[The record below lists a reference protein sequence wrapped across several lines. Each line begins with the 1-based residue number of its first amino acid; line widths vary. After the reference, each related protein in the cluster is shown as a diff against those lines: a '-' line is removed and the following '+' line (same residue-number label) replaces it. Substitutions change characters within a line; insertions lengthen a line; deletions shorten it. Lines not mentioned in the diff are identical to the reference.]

1 MSYQLSKARANI
13 SVSNK
18 HCTVLKL
25 YSSKN
30 PEKNEATQLFSTLII
45 IRNISSEANQ
55 NIRMISE
62 GSCDTED
69 WSNDAEN
76 SALPSQE

>member
-1 MSYQLSKARANI
+1 MSYQLSKVRTNI

-30 PEKNEATQLFSTLII
+30 PEKNEAAQLFSTLII

-55 NIRMISE
+55 NIIMISE

-69 WSNDAEN
+69 WSNDAV
-76 SALPSQE
+76 QF